1 MELALITAA
10 IVLLAIFFW
19 FQRQGSN
26 LPPFPK
32 RPLPIF
38 GNLFHMEDNPRPQ
51 FQKWREQ
58 FGDVFS
64 LNMAGKLVVVLNGFD
79 VLKEAF
85 VKKADVFSDRSPVF
99 FDQVSGFAGK
109 GIVFSSGDVWKEQ
122 RTVAISILKKF
133 GMGKNFLAEK
143 IQEEVDAYLKCL
155 AQIKGRPINIRA
167 ITNVSVSN
175 IISAIILGRRF
186 EHDDKA
192 FVSLMDHLNNIV
204 LYQQNVGVLNFIPWL
219 MYLPGDLFKA
229 KAVIRSINCIISL
242 LTEFINSKKHDDS
255 DYENTDNFIEAYLA
269 ERNKKVK
276 AGLST
281 CMDDTNL
288 NMSVSDLFC
297 TGTETVS
304 TTICW
309 FVLYMLNFPDIQEKL
324 YQEIKEQIGLNRQPN
339 IQDRNKLPFLNA
351 AIMETSRL
359 ASLVPLAGMY
369 SCSEEV
375 TLRGYTIPKGTFIVP
390 NLDSVLLDKTIW
402 GEDVLTF
409 RPERF
414 LDANGKVKDREELI
428 PFGIGRRACLGEA
441 LAQMELFLFL
451 SNMCQRFQFLPKDK
465 VPPKHTD
472 YVFGFTCTPCPYKVR
487 IVERNDVV

>member
-1 MELALITAA
+1 
-10 IVLLAIFFW
+10 
-19 FQRQGSN
+19 R
-26 LPPFPK
+26 
-32 RPLPIF
+32 
-38 GNLFHMEDNPRPQ
+38 
-51 FQKWREQ
+51 
-58 FGDVFS
+58 
-64 LNMAGKLVVVLNGFD
+64 
-79 VLKEAF
+79 
-85 VKKADVFSDRSPVF
+85 
-99 FDQVSGFAGK
+99 SGFAGK
-109 GIVFSSGDVWKEQ
+109 GIGFSSGALWKEQ
-122 RTVAISILKKF
+122 RTVAISILRKF

-155 AQIKGRPINIRA
+155 AQRKGKPTNIRT

-175 IISAIILGRRF
+175 IICAIILGRRF

-192 FVSLMDHLNNIV
+192 FVSLMDHLNDIV

-229 KAVIRSINCIISL
+229 KAVIRSTNSIINL
-242 LTEFINSKKHDDS
+242 LTKFINSKRRDDIDS
-255 DYENTDNFIEAYLA
+255 DNVDNYIEAYLV
-269 ERNKKVK
+269 ERNKKVN
-276 AGLST
+276 AGVST
-281 CMDDTNL
+281 YLDDANL
-288 NMSVSDLFC
+288 IKSINDLFGA
-297 TGTETVS
+297 GTETMS

-309 FVLYMLNFPDIQEKL
+309 FVLYMLNFPDVQEKI

-339 IQDRNKLPFLNA
+339 IQDRPVLPYLNA

-359 ASLVPLAGMY
+359 ASIVPLSLMHT
-369 SCSEEV
+369 CSEEV

-451 SNMCQRFQFLPKDK
+451 SNMCQRFQFLPQAK
-465 VPPKHTD
+465 VPPKYTD
-472 YVFGFTCTPCPYKVR
+472 YVFGFTSSPHPYEVR
-487 IVERNDVV
+487 IVERHTA